1 MLGLCCCMGSSL
13 GVASRATHRCGA
25 RTSHCRGFSCC
36 GAQALGPAGF
46 SSCGSRALEH
56 RLSSRCG
63 ARKLSCFSACGIFL
77 DQGSNLCLLH
87 RQGDSATL
95 SHQGSPL
102 WLLLSL
108 VSHHQACCLPLLT
121 ETPSISLG
129 FLTPLP
135 NTSSFPINFLQRWCV
150 CACVSSP
157 KNTRIPQYYIPDAS
171 SACLMPFSIYFT
183 NFHGFSHH
191 PFIPSTKIS
200 LVPITNQAQFK

>member
-1 MLGLCCCMGSSL
+1 MVPITITLKIFFNLLLAVLGLCCCTGSSL
-13 GVASRATHRCGA
+13 GLASMVTRRCGV

-56 RLSSRCG
+56 RLSSSCG
-63 ARKLSCFSACGIFL
+63 ARKLSCFSACGIFP

-95 SHQGSPL
+95 SYQGSPL

-135 NTSSFPINFLQRWCV
+135 NTSLPSQSTFFNNGVCVHVYLLPRTLGFPN
-150 CACVSSP
+150 
-157 KNTRIPQYYIPDAS
+157 
-171 SACLMPFSIYFT
+171 
-183 NFHGFSHH
+183 
-191 PFIPSTKIS
+191 
-200 LVPITNQAQFK
+200 ITSMVLPLLA